1 MSKKEIQSRN
11 KPYLIGIAGGSGSGK
26 TSVAN
31 IIFKYLGMSECLLF
45 SMDTYYKDL
54 TEEQQKN
61 ISEYNF
67 DHPDALDF
75 ELLNKHL
82 NSLMN
87 WESINMPTYDFTTS
101 SRRKETIKLYPNK
114 IIIFEGILAFYD
126 KKIRDLMNIKIF
138 VDLDSDI
145 RLSRRIY
152 RDIIDRG
159 REMETVIQRYHK
171 FVKPAFETFI
181 KPTRKFADIIIP
193 KGGENTNAIDIISQ
207 QLKNKSQILFP
218 NGIKNNIKKD
228 DLNENNN
235 SEIFN
240 PNLFKKEEILNLNNN
255 DLFDIKENENKINIK
270 ILKKIFIDF
279 LLKKNKGYYLLYSEI
294 IINNLINLL
303 PNINKDSSNL
313 LLFYSNLE
321 NKNIEEQIRF
331 RENNSLINSII
342 IFIPFLINENII
354 KEKFNIIEN
363 ILKIHNKNIY
373 IASIY
378 ITLDIKNYIINKYK
392 INVISVY
399 CGNKLNLFIDYIEKG
414 GFIGNDSEGEIDEK
428 FLIFSERKFEE
439 ILINKYQY

>member
-1 MSKKEIQSRN
+1 
-11 KPYLIGIAGGSGSGK
+11 
-26 TSVAN
+26 
-31 IIFKYLGMSECLLF
+31 MSECLLF

-67 DHPDALDF
+67 DHTDALDF

-87 WESINMPTYDFTTS
+87 WESINMPTYDITTS

-240 PNLFKKEEILNLNNN
+240 SNLFKKEEILNLNNN
-255 DLFDIKENENKINIK
+255 DLFDIKENENKINI
-270 ILKKIFIDF
+270 
-279 LLKKNKGYYLLYSEI
+279 
-294 IINNLINLL
+294 
-303 PNINKDSSNL
+303 
-313 LLFYSNLE
+313 
-321 NKNIEEQIRF
+321 
-331 RENNSLINSII
+331 
-342 IFIPFLINENII
+342 
-354 KEKFNIIEN
+354 
-363 ILKIHNKNIY
+363 
-373 IASIY
+373 
-378 ITLDIKNYIINKYK
+378 
-392 INVISVY
+392 
-399 CGNKLNLFIDYIEKG
+399 
-414 GFIGNDSEGEIDEK
+414 
-428 FLIFSERKFEE
+428 
-439 ILINKYQY
+439 

>member
-1 MSKKEIQSRN
+1 
-11 KPYLIGIAGGSGSGK
+11 
-26 TSVAN
+26 
-31 IIFKYLGMSECLLF
+31 
-45 SMDTYYKDL
+45 
-54 TEEQQKN
+54 
-61 ISEYNF
+61 
-67 DHPDALDF
+67 
-75 ELLNKHL
+75 
-82 NSLMN
+82 
-87 WESINMPTYDFTTS
+87 MPTYDFTTS

-255 DLFDIKENENKINIK
+255 DLFDIKENENKINI
-270 ILKKIFIDF
+270 
-279 LLKKNKGYYLLYSEI
+279 
-294 IINNLINLL
+294 
-303 PNINKDSSNL
+303 
-313 LLFYSNLE
+313 
-321 NKNIEEQIRF
+321 
-331 RENNSLINSII
+331 
-342 IFIPFLINENII
+342 
-354 KEKFNIIEN
+354 
-363 ILKIHNKNIY
+363 
-373 IASIY
+373 
-378 ITLDIKNYIINKYK
+378 
-392 INVISVY
+392 
-399 CGNKLNLFIDYIEKG
+399 
-414 GFIGNDSEGEIDEK
+414 
-428 FLIFSERKFEE
+428 
-439 ILINKYQY
+439 

>member
-1 MSKKEIQSRN
+1 MSKKEIQFRN

-31 IIFKYLGMSECLLF
+31 IIFKYLGTSECLLF

-75 ELLNKHL
+75 ELLNKHI

-101 SRRKETIKLYPNK
+101 SRKEETVKLYPNK
-114 IIIFEGILAFYD
+114 IIVFEGILAFHD
-126 KKIRDLMNIKIF
+126 KKIRDLMDIKIF
-138 VDLDSDI
+138 VDLDGDI

-159 REMETVIQRYHK
+159 REMKTVIQRYHK
-171 FVKPAFETFI
+171 FVKPAFEIFI

-193 KGGENTNAIDIISQ
+193 KGGENTNAIDIICQ
-207 QLKNKSQILFP
+207 HIKKKSQILFP
-218 NGIKNNIKKD
+218 ENILIKKD
-228 DLNENNN
+228 DDLFDHNNN
-235 SEIFN
+235 EISN
-240 PNLFKKEEILNLNNN
+240 KNLFKKEEILNLGFN
-255 DLFDIKENENKINIK
+255 DLFDVKENENKINIK

-279 LLKKNKGYYLLYSEI
+279 LLNENKGYYLLYPEI
-294 IINNLINLL
+294 IINNLINLI
-303 PNINKDSSNL
+303 PNIKKDSSNL

-321 NKNIEEQIRF
+321 KENIEKQIIF
-331 RENNSLINSII
+331 KEKNLLINSII
-342 IFIPFLINENII
+342 IFIPFLINENKIND
-354 KEKFNIIEN
+354 KFNIIEN
-363 ILKIHNKNIY
+363 ILKIHNENIY

-378 ITLDIKNYIINKYK
+378 ITLDIKNSIINKHNIK
-392 INVISVY
+392 VISVY
-399 CGNKLNLFIDYIEKG
+399 CGNKLNLFKDYIEKG
-414 GFIGNDSEGEIDEK
+414 GFIGKDSEGEIDEK

-439 ILINKYQY
+439 ILIKKYQY